1 MVHGGRGRGRGRG
14 TRLRE
19 SRKIELLA
27 ERPKL
32 AHVLRGER
40 VRRPLDLPSDLSEL
54 GARPRCS
61 VQGARRKEAKSKVQQ
76 GATRC
81 KISLTTSTPY

>member
-1 MVHGGRGRGRGRG
+1 MVEVEDEDEGRDASRGG
-14 TRLRE
+14 

-27 ERPKL
+27 ERPRL

-54 GARPRCS
+54 GARSSTWCS
-61 VQGARRKEAKSKVQQ
+61 VQE

-81 KISLTTSTPY
+81 KISLTTTTPY